1 MRHGPAE
8 DRSTSGLDADRAL
21 TADGRERVR
30 RVADLLQASDEAPL
44 LVVSS
49 PLVRALQTAELV
61 ASQTRVDAR
70 GGAVE
75 VRRELAP
82 GGRASDLVDEL
93 YAAGRRRVMVV
104 GHEPDVTTL
113 VERLA
118 SRPRPTGFRKAQ
130 VVGLSLGPSG
140 EPGATSYL
148 VRPRF
153 ELDPKSFLITRA

>member
-8 DRSTSGLDADRAL
+8 DRSASGLDADRAL
-21 TADGRERVR
+21 TPDGRERVR
-30 RVADLLQASDEAPL
+30 RVADLLQGQDEAPL

-61 ASQTRVDAR
+61 AAQTKVDAR
-70 GGAVE
+70 GGGVE

-82 GGRASDLVDEL
+82 AGRALDLVDEL
-93 YAAGRRRVMVV
+93 YAAGRRRVMLV
-104 GHEPDVTTL
+104 GHEPDVTAL

-118 SRPRPTGFRKAQ
+118 ARSRPSGFRKAQ

-140 EPGATSYL
+140 EPAAGSYV
-148 VRPRF
+148 VRARF
-153 ELDPKSFLITRA
+153 ELDPKTLVITRA

>member
-21 TADGRERVR
+21 TPEGRERVR
-30 RVADLLQASDEAPL
+30 RVADLLLAEDEAPL

-61 ASQTRVDAR
+61 ASQTKVDGR

-82 GGRASDLVDEL
+82 GGRAVDLVEEL
-93 YAAGRRRVMVV
+93 YAAGRRRLMVV
-104 GHEPDVTTL
+104 GHEPDVTVL

-118 SRPRPTGFRKAQ
+118 GRTRPSGFRKAQ
-130 VVGLSLGPSG
+130 IVGLSLGPTAA
-140 EPGATSYL
+140 PGAARYV

-153 ELDPKSFLITRA
+153 EVEPKSLVLTRG